1 MEYTNYLPRHHVELL
16 PCMAA
21 FAVVVETGSF
31 IDASLKL
38 GVTASAVSKQIS
50 RLERVL
56 SMRLLER
63 STRQLKVNAEGAKIY
78 SHCRELLDSS
88 ASVFRLKDH
97 FLDKPQGLIRLVVPK
112 SFHRACNN
120 ILPEFLRM
128 YPDINVQL
136 ICNDGTLNF
145 IADSIDIGIKITDK
159 PPLGLV
165 ARKIFTVD
173 YILCASREYTDYKG
187 LPLHP
192 SELASHSCIP
202 VASAGESETWNF
214 LSENGT
220 CEVKVSGRYYS
231 DGPESSQSAAVAG
244 LGISCLPSKL
254 AAEAIVNNEL
264 FQILPGWKYQGPR
277 QGMAWLIF
285 QPGKH
290 VSKKTKLMV
299 DHLSVKLQEL
309 GGL

>member
-1 MEYTNYLPRHHVELL
+1 MEYTDHLPRLHVEMLS
-16 PCMAA
+16 CMAA

-31 IDASLKL
+31 TDASLKL

-50 RLERVL
+50 RLESVL
-56 SMRLLER
+56 SIRLLER
-63 STRQLKVNAEGAKIY
+63 STRQLKVNAEGAEIY

-88 ASVFRLKDH
+88 ASVFKLKDR
-97 FLDKPQGLIRLVVPK
+97 FLEKPQGLIRLVVPK

-120 ILPEFLRM
+120 TLPDFLRM

-136 ICNDGTLNF
+136 ISNDGNLDF
-145 IADSIDIGIKITDK
+145 ISDSIDIGIKITDN

-165 ARKIFTVD
+165 ARKLFPVD
-173 YILCASREYTDYKG
+173 YMLCASLEYAGDKG

-192 SELASHSCIP
+192 SELVNHSCIP
-202 VASAGESETWNF
+202 VAPAFESETWSF
-214 LSENGT
+214 LSENEK
-220 CEVKVSGRYYS
+220 CEVKISGRYYS
-231 DGPESSQSAAVAG
+231 DGPESSQNAAMAG

-254 AAEAIVNNEL
+254 ATEAIANKQL
-264 FQILPGWKYQGPR
+264 FQVLPGWKYQGPN

-285 QPGKH
+285 QSGKH
-290 VSKKTKLMV
+290 LSQKTKLMV
-299 DHLSVKLQEL
+299 EHLSTRLRAL